1 MNLPEMPK
9 NASRQEL
16 RKTLIRLRMEMHRQ
30 EIRHESQQLL
40 QPLLQPLQ
48 KMRGMTSNWQE
59 NLGIKHAPLWGVGI
73 VSLLGFLT
81 GRSAKSK
88 GGDGTSRWIGLTTG
102 LLPLIKMVIQ
112 ATSRKP

>member
-1 MNLPEMPK
+1 MSLPEMPK

-30 EIRHESQQLL
+30 EIRHESQQ
-40 QPLLQPLQ
+40 LLQPLQ

-112 ATSRKP
+112 AASRKP

>member
-1 MNLPEMPK
+1 MYLPEMPK

-40 QPLLQPLQ
+40 QPLQ

-59 NLGIKHAPLWGVGI
+59 TLGIKHAPLWGIGI

-88 GGDGTSRWIGLTTG
+88 GSEGSSRWIGLTTG

-112 ATSRKP
+112 AATRKP

>member
-40 QPLLQPLQ
+40 QPLQ

-59 NLGIKHAPLWGVGI
+59 TLGIKHAPLWGIGI

-88 GGDGTSRWIGLTTG
+88 GSEGSSRWIGLTTG

-112 ATSRKP
+112 AATRKP

>member
-30 EIRHESQQLL
+30 EIRHESQQ
-40 QPLLQPLQ
+40 LLQPLQ

-88 GGDGTSRWIGLTTG
+88 GGEGTSRWIGLTTG

-112 ATSRKP
+112 AASRKP

>member
-30 EIRHESQQLL
+30 EIRHESQQ
-40 QPLLQPLQ
+40 LLQPLQ

-112 ATSRKP
+112 AASRKP

>member
-30 EIRHESQQLL
+30 EIRHESQQ
-40 QPLLQPLQ
+40 LLQPLQ

-81 GRSAKSK
+81 GRSAKSN

-112 ATSRKP
+112 AASRKP

>member
-30 EIRHESQQLL
+30 EIRHESQQ
-40 QPLLQPLQ
+40 LLQPLQ

-88 GGDGTSRWIGLTTG
+88 GGDGTSPWIGLTTG

>member
-40 QPLLQPLQ
+40 QPLQ
-48 KMRGMTSNWQE
+48 KMRAMTSNWQE

>member
-30 EIRHESQQLL
+30 EIRHESQQ
-40 QPLLQPLQ
+40 LLQPLQ

>member
-40 QPLLQPLQ
+40 QPLQ
-48 KMRGMTSNWQE
+48 KVRGMASNWQE